1 MKLFGSEQNLQSAVA
16 IFVNENALN
25 SDTCCRVIS
34 HRLGFYPSSSVHT
47 GGPSS
52 KELTRIDVMQKPF
65 FQLCCFYDS
74 VHRVSAHDV
83 GSGSISSSHVGSCVK
98 PAFTWRIIRNFRLK
112 SCDVLLKPSAAERE
126 NPPLRRVALESAST

>member
-34 HRLGFYPSSSVHT
+34 HRLGFYPSSSVLT

-52 KELTRIDVMQKPF
+52 KAFTSIDVMQKPLL
-65 FQLCCFYDS
+65 QLCCFYDS
-74 VHRVSAHDV
+74 VDRVSAHDV
-83 GSGSISSSHVGSCVK
+83 GKWQYLIISCWVMCKTSVYM
-98 PAFTWRIIRNFRLK
+98 
-112 SCDVLLKPSAAERE
+112 E
-126 NPPLRRVALESAST
+126 NHTKFQT